1 MRISLIVFLMASLL
15 LASCGGWSESRGNP
29 RNWFGKSRE
38 VPVQEA
44 QINTEA
50 ANPLIPQKSAISK
63 RPEKADT
70 SVAIASVSE
79 LRVERT
85 PTGAIIL
92 ATGIASRQGAYD
104 AELRL
109 EPAVEGDG
117 PSTTLTYTFRVVYPK
132 YLTTTGSA
140 HSRTIHVAR
149 SLTTQDLSG
158 TNLIRVRSEQNTLE
172 TRRR

>member
-1 MRISLIVFLMASLL
+1 MRISLMVFLMASLL
-15 LASCGGWSESRGNP
+15 LASCGGWSESRSNP

-38 VPVQEA
+38 VPIQEA

-70 SVAIASVSE
+70 SVAIASISE

-109 EPAVEGDG
+109 EPVEEDDS
-117 PSTTLTYTFRVVYPK
+117 STTLTYTFRVVYPD
-132 YLTTTGSA
+132 YLTTSGSA

-158 TNLIRVRSEQNTLE
+158 TSLIRVRAEQNTLE